1 LQPFLAAGSIAV
13 EPNATDGQSNQ
24 YGSLPSPERLSDL
37 IGSIYDCALDPSQW
51 EPVLTTIGREFFF
64 SSAMMGVAR
73 PTATPQVLASYGVD
87 RALLDRL
94 PEMSADMAALWG
106 GIERF
111 QQFPLDEPIVHTQAM
126 SPSLITGNRY
136 ADLWIARGEVDAAII
151 VIARDAAMYG
161 TVGFNRHQSAGPIG
175 DGEVNGLRLL
185 GPHFRRAVTISNL
198 FDMKTIEAAT
208 FGSLLDGFGFGIVLV
223 DDNLGIIHANTA
235 AAAML
240 AARSPIRT
248 EKSALVLPVQT
259 AHAALERAVR
269 HAAGNGASMESRG
282 IGIPAQGS
290 DGEPCIVHVLPLKR
304 GALRHG
310 LAQRAA
316 AALFI
321 APALAPIRMP
331 TDAMALLY
339 DLTPA
344 ETRVFELIAAGETP
358 AAVAKTLGV
367 APSTVRT
374 HLLHLFQKTG
384 CQRQSELV
392 KLGAS
397 MSFPV

>member
-1 LQPFLAAGSIAV
+1 LAV
-13 EPNATDGQSNQ
+13 EPNEADRQTGQ
-24 YGSLPSPERLSDL
+24 YDRLPSPERLSDL
-37 IGSIYDCALDPSQW
+37 IGSIYDCALDPSKW
-51 EPVLTTIGREFFF
+51 EPVLATIGNEFFF

-73 PTATPQVLASYGVD
+73 SADTPQVLASYGVE
-87 RALLDRL
+87 RELLDRL

-106 GIERF
+106 GVERF
-111 QQFPLDEPIVHTQAM
+111 QQFPLDEPIVHTHAM
-126 SPSLITGNRY
+126 SPALIAGNRY
-136 ADLWIARGEVDAAII
+136 ADLWLARGEIDAAII
-151 VIARDAAMYG
+151 IIARDAAMYG
-161 TVGFNRHQSAGPIG
+161 TVGFNRHGSAGPIG
-175 DGEVNGLRLL
+175 EGEVNGLRLL

-198 FDMKTIEAAT
+198 FDMKKIEAAT

-240 AARSPIRT
+240 AARSPIRS

-269 HAAGNGASMESRG
+269 LAAGNEATLGSRG
-282 IGIPAQGS
+282 IGIPAPGG
-290 DGEPCIVHVLPLKR
+290 DGQPSIVHVLPLKR
-304 GALRHG
+304 GALRRG
-310 LAQRAA
+310 VAQRAA

-321 APALAPIRMP
+321 APAVAASRMP
-331 TDAMALLY
+331 TDALALLY

-344 ETRVFELIAAGETP
+344 EARVFELIAAGETP
-358 AAVAKTLGV
+358 AVVAKKLGV

-397 MSFPV
+397 MSLPV